1 MCLAKES
8 RRCTF
13 AHPIL
18 PDNFRSLDRTCSSDP
33 PGEKDLWPYP
43 YRLFTALWH
52 ESFLNGYTHSLIHP
66 ISSGCDA
73 QRDSAIYACWCWVT
87 AMTDSEIMGEPNASL
102 LALKMCCSSGTSD
115 PPADSGSIPE
125 QHCGA
130 FAHSSKSTNF
140 STNCLIEAVCLLWA
154 VEALSGSWGA
164 FFSFLRGYLQLS
176 PYMLLQNVFY
186 NHLSWKQN
194 VNKRQT

>member
-1 MCLAKES
+1 MWLAKES
-8 RRCTF
+8 RWCTF

-18 PDNFRSLDRTCSSDP
+18 PVNFRSLDWTCSSDP

-52 ESFLNGYTHSLIHP
+52 ESFLNGYTHSLICT

-73 QRDSAIYACWCWVT
+73 QRDSAIYACWSWVT
-87 AMTDSEIMGEPNASL
+87 AMTDSEIMGEPNPSL
-102 LALKMCCSSGTSD
+102 LALKMCCSPGMSD

-130 FAHSSKSTNF
+130 FAHSSNLKNIVLTSCKPCW
-140 STNCLIEAVCLLWA
+140 CL
-154 VEALSGSWGA
+154 
-164 FFSFLRGYLQLS
+164 FSF
-176 PYMLLQNVFY
+176 
-186 NHLSWKQN
+186 
-194 VNKRQT
+194 